1 MITTSELDWYRYLW
15 TVCWPT
21 LACFRCV
28 CRVWSGKLLCT
39 TSSGPKRHVRAFFL
53 CHLSCVPTW
62 TYVHQRSCRGTQGRA
77 ATSFIFQLPLTGFHR
92 IGSARCMH
100 AEEGVCVCVWWQ
112 RATELDVHWTNV
124 WKITHRS
131 HLASALV
138 YMIKLWKQWQS
149 MKTTLSFVCG
159 CIPMSMHVAYMQLQC
174 TNTVQC

>member
-1 MITTSELDWYRYLW
+1 MFISRYNLDHRTIAILQYMASPSPHLGFRKKKKRQQKYMITTSELDWYRYLW

-28 CRVWSGKLLCT
+28 CRVWSEKLLCT

-62 TYVHQRSCRGTQGRA
+62 TYVHQRSCRATQGRA

-100 AEEGVCVCVWWQ
+100 AEEGVCVMAESDRIGRSLNQ
-112 RATELDVHWTNV
+112 RMENNPS
-124 WKITHRS
+124 IS
-131 HLASALV
+131 S
-138 YMIKLWKQWQS
+138 
-149 MKTTLSFVCG
+149 G
-159 CIPMSMHVAYMQLQC
+159 
-174 TNTVQC
+174 

>member
-1 MITTSELDWYRYLW
+1 MFISRYNLDHRTIAILQYMASPSPHLGFRKKKKRQQKYMITTSELDWYRYLW

-62 TYVHQRSCRGTQGRA
+62 TYVHQRSCRATQGRA
-77 ATSFIFQLPLTGFHR
+77 AVSFIFQLPLTGFHR

-100 AEEGVCVCVWWQ
+100 AEEGVCACVCDGRERPNWTF
-112 RATELDVHWTNV
+112 TEPTYG
-124 WKITHRS
+124 K
-131 HLASALV
+131 
-138 YMIKLWKQWQS
+138 
-149 MKTTLSFVCG
+149 
-159 CIPMSMHVAYMQLQC
+159 
-174 TNTVQC
+174 